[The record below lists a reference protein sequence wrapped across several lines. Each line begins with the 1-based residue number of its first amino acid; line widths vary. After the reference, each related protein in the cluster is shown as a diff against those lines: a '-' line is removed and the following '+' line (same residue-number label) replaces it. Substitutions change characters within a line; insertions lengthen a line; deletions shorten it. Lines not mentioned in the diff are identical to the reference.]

1 VVNINGVA
9 CMPPQQHKLRDQQH
23 LSASND
29 VQLILS
35 GLFRHKV

>member
-9 CMPPQQHKLRDQQH
+9 CMLSQQHKLRDQQH

-29 VQLILS
+29 VLS
-35 GLFRHKV
+35 